1 MGLLSPETEKL
12 IAEHA
17 ARTGET
23 PDALVRRKLA
33 GDVARRRP
41 NPEGMQ
47 AAIERFQTIPVRD
60 GRPWRDIRDELWGE

>member
-12 IAEHA
+12 IAEQA

-33 GDVARRRP
+33 EQAPRRP
-41 NPEGMQ
+41 NLAGMQ
-47 AAIERFQTIPVRD
+47 AAIERFQALPLHD
-60 GRPWRDIRDELWGE
+60 ARPWREIRDELWSE